1 MGKWLKLKLGVNILM
16 ISAVNQSCYFSVELL
31 LSLELNKKEIPV
43 YVKQLGFSIIG
54 QQICGDWDA

>member
-16 ISAVNQSCYFSVELL
+16 TYTVNQCCYFSVELL

-43 YVKQLGFSIIG
+43 YV
-54 QQICGDWDA
+54 

>member
-16 ISAVNQSCYFSVELL
+16 TSAVNQRCYFSVELL

-43 YVKQLGFSIIG
+43 YV
-54 QQICGDWDA
+54 

>member
-16 ISAVNQSCYFSVELL
+16 TYTVNQRCYFSVELL

-43 YVKQLGFSIIG
+43 YVKQFGLSIIG
-54 QQICGDWDA
+54 QQICGD